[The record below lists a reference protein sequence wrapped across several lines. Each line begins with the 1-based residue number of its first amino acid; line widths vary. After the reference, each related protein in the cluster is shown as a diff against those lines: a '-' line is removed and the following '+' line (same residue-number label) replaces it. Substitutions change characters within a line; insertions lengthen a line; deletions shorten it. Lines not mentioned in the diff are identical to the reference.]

1 MQDEA
6 SLSGTGKAETID
18 IAAQTEEVRAAMR
31 NDMDTFGMLAM
42 PEDITLEFPPIF
54 KELWS
59 MLTAVMHKARDFSK
73 YAVGLPRGHGKTLVL
88 KLLVLYAICFT
99 QKRFILV
106 ICATEPMAKNIL
118 ADIADLLDSPNI
130 QAIFGNWRMRIEVD
144 RQELK
149 KFYFN
154 GRPVIL
160 AAAGVGTS
168 IRGMQLKNARP
179 DLMIF
184 DDAQT
189 RECAKSVAESK
200 AFQTWLLGT
209 ALKAKSP
216 TGCTFMYIGNMYP
229 DMEIKPANGT
239 IPAVYACMLRNLQY
253 SKYWTSFIV
262 GAILADGSALWEE
275 LQPLVQLLEE
285 FENDKQLGSPE
296 TFYAEVLNDPQAG
309 ASGALDLAKVRMFV
323 DKREQLHLGNFIIID
338 PAGEKDRSD
347 DTAMGYFELH
357 QTDHQHLTRVCKRI
371 KREVMDPLRTIETAL
386 QWALETGCTLIA
398 VESVAY
404 QASLLFWFA
413 RVCEMNNINHINF
426 VELYPG
432 GYSKNRRILRSFRE
446 VENGLIWFTEDTYTE
461 YTDQASKF
469 DKMITTNKDDVLDIV
484 AYSEQVM
491 NNYDGLMTMQSAGS
505 YAVESPLHQLNGP
518 DYYQ

>member
-200 AFQTWLLGT
+200 AFQTWLL
-209 ALKAKSP
+209 LS
-216 TGCTFMYIGNMYP
+216 
-229 DMEIKPANGT
+229 
-239 IPAVYACMLRNLQY
+239 
-253 SKYWTSFIV
+253 
-262 GAILADGSALWEE
+262 
-275 LQPLVQLLEE
+275 
-285 FENDKQLGSPE
+285 
-296 TFYAEVLNDPQAG
+296 
-309 ASGALDLAKVRMFV
+309 
-323 DKREQLHLGNFIIID
+323 
-338 PAGEKDRSD
+338 
-347 DTAMGYFELH
+347 
-357 QTDHQHLTRVCKRI
+357 
-371 KREVMDPLRTIETAL
+371 
-386 QWALETGCTLIA
+386 LI
-398 VESVAY
+398 
-404 QASLLFWFA
+404 
-413 RVCEMNNINHINF
+413 HI
-426 VELYPG
+426 
-432 GYSKNRRILRSFRE
+432 
-446 VENGLIWFTEDTYTE
+446 
-461 YTDQASKF
+461 
-469 DKMITTNKDDVLDIV
+469 
-484 AYSEQVM
+484 
-491 NNYDGLMTMQSAGS
+491 
-505 YAVESPLHQLNGP
+505 
-518 DYYQ
+518 